1 MDNAFRELDSRMA
14 ALEAQNRHLRTGIVL
29 LLLLFLGS
37 VFISRSR
44 AQQSTAALR
53 VRGLV
58 IEDANGRDR
67 IVVGA
72 PLADG
77 RRTGLRI
84 NDANGVERFGV
95 SLISDGSMVMGFD
108 APPGK
113 GNDGN
118 RERITLVADQ
128 NGGAYIRFLDRRT
141 SAAARLY
148 LDDQNLVW
156 LEFSD
161 FMQDPTVRRRIG
173 LKGEETIRAQP

>member
-1 MDNAFRELDSRMA
+1 MDNAFRDLDSRLA
-14 ALEAQNRHLRTGIVL
+14 ALEAQNRHFRTGIVL

-37 VFISRSR
+37 VFISRSQ
-44 AQQSTAALR
+44 AQQSNAPLR
-53 VRGLV
+53 VRSLV
-58 IEDANGRDR
+58 IEDTNGRDR
-67 IVVGA
+67 VVVGA

-84 NDANGVERFGV
+84 NDANGVERVGL
-95 SLISDGSMVMGFD
+95 SLMNDGSVVMGFD
-108 APPGK
+108 APPGT

-128 NGGAYIRFLDRRT
+128 NGGAFIRFLDRRT
-141 SAAARLY
+141 SVAARMY
-148 LDDQNLVW
+148 LDNQNLVW